1 MAGLGKNIMDL
12 SLHSIHMDY
21 AGTQVLR
28 GVAARIGPAARI
40 GLIGANGS
48 GKTTL
53 LRIIAG
59 EVEPTAGAV
68 VRSGDLRLGSVPQ
81 SLDVAAHE
89 TVGDLLLAEVQGLRR
104 RLQAMEKLMADHA
117 EDADA
122 LERVLEKYGHVR
134 EEYDALSGDV
144 AEELAEKTLA
154 EVGLQVTLA
163 QPLTTLSGGERNV
176 LALAVALMRQPNLI
190 ILDEPG
196 NHLDFAGLDWL
207 EGFLQ
212 RFRGAVLIVS
222 HNRYL
227 LDRVVDTV
235 WHLDGG
241 TVRTYAGGYSDF
253 RFERLSRALSEQA
266 DYKAKT
272 MHVARL
278 TELVR
283 QFEVRARATGDPK
296 WGKRLKARRTQLE
309 QAKAELGDAPEL
321 EGGRMEVTF
330 SDRAARSDVAVE
342 VNKYN
347 RSVGERVL
355 FDGADL
361 RVSNG
366 ERVGLVGPNGSGK
379 TTFLRD
385 LVAQG
390 RWEDEVIRIGPS
402 MRVGYCAQHR
412 DEVADT
418 PGRTEKAPG
427 GSAPSRAGVRE
438 GRRSARSDRAGTA
451 PGVTVLDLAHKAGA
465 PTRHQAHGALG
476 RLLFR
481 WEDMG
486 RSVDT
491 LSGGEWN
498 RLQLGLAIIAQA
510 NLLILDEPTNHL
522 DIESREA
529 VEEALREFS
538 GTVLVVSHDRYFL
551 DGVVTRIVEVDGCAF
566 ANYPGTFSEY
576 WRHRRLTLVGA
587 VRPGGMRGAAGAAA
601 ELSRRGRALKAR
613 SDVEPASDGS
623 AATGSAG
630 AGAPLR
636 SGRAAGGSESRRRKR
651 SAPTG
656 DQVRKGR
663 TPAGDH
669 SRNRDIEEEI
679 MRLEAEREE
688 LERKVADAFERGDY
702 REGRKLSKDLARVND
717 RTEELW
723 ARWGA

>member
-1 MAGLGKNIMDL
+1 MESKAEHGKDIMDL
-12 SLHSIHMDY
+12 NLHDIHMDY

-28 GVAARIGPAARI
+28 GVTARIGPAARI

-59 EVEPTAGAV
+59 EIEPTAGAAV
-68 VRSGDLRLGSVPQ
+68 QSGDLRLGSVPQ
-81 SLDVAAHE
+81 TLDVAAHE
-89 TVGDLLLAEVQGLRR
+89 TVGDLLLAEVQALRH
-104 RLQAMEKLMADHA
+104 RLQAMEELMADHA

-122 LERVLEKYGHVR
+122 LERVLEEYGHVR

-154 EVGLQVTLA
+154 EVGLQVTLV

-227 LDRVVDTV
+227 LDRVVDTI

-241 TVRTYAGGYSDF
+241 TVKTYAGGYSDF

-266 DYKAKT
+266 DYKAKS

-309 QAKAELGDAPEL
+309 KSKADLGDAPEL
-321 EGGRMEVTF
+321 EGGRIEVTF
-330 SDRAARSDVAVE
+330 ADRAARSDVAVE
-342 VNKYN
+342 VNGYG
-347 RSVGERVL
+347 RSIGGRVL

-385 LVAQG
+385 LVG
-390 RWEDEVIRIGPS
+390 RGSWEDEIIRIGPS

-412 DEVADT
+412 DEVAGA
-418 PGRTEKAPG
+418 PGRTEKA
-427 GSAPSRAGVRE
+427 A
-438 GRRSARSDRAGTA
+438 
-451 PGVTVLDLAHKAGA
+451 GVTVLDLAHKAGA

-481 WEDMG
+481 WEDMD
-486 RSVDT
+486 RAVDT

-551 DGVVTRIVEVDGCAF
+551 DGVVTRIVELDGCAF

-576 WRHRRLTLVGA
+576 WRRRRRALVGA
-587 VRPGGMRGAAGAAA
+587 GRTGGMGAPGAAV
-601 ELSRRGRALKAR
+601 ELSRRGRSVKAR
-613 SDVEPASDGS
+613 SDVETASGRI
-623 AATGSAG
+623 ARTASAG
-630 AGAPLR
+630 AGSPLGN
-636 SGRAAGGSESRRRKR
+636 GRAADSGETRRCEGRVSGG
-651 SAPTG
+651 G
-656 DQVRKGR
+656 DPG
-663 TPAGDH
+663 
-669 SRNRDIEEEI
+669 NRDIEEQI
-679 MRLEAEREE
+679 MRLEAQREE